1 MVLFLRALRLNLL
14 HEPATKKSAEVCY
27 LLRTKKSALLF
38 VVVAVPSTGKSKDYF
53 EIISVK
59 FSSAWSLRESNIVE
73 LCFARETR
81 DSSISPDAS
90 WLMFTAMYV
99 CSCF

>member
-14 HEPATKKSAEVCY
+14 HEPATKKA
-27 LLRTKKSALLF
+27 LRFAICFELKKARFFF

-81 DSSISPDAS
+81 DSSISLTPRG
-90 WLMFTAMYV
+90 
-99 CSCF
+99 

>member
-1 MVLFLRALRLNLL
+1 MSRDEPVTKKALRFAICFEL
-14 HEPATKKSAEVCY
+14 KKSVF
-27 LLRTKKSALLF
+27 F
-38 VVVAVPSTGKSKDYF
+38 VVVVVVVVVTVPSTGKSKDYF
-53 EIISVK
+53 EIIAVK

-73 LCFARETR
+73 LCLARETR

>member
-1 MVLFLRALRLNLL
+1 MSRD
-14 HEPATKKSAEVCY
+14 EPATKKA
-27 LLRTKKSALLF
+27 LRFAICFELKKSALFF
-38 VVVAVPSTGKSKDYF
+38 VVVAVPSTGMSKDYF